1 MTPMDIPNIRP
12 MLAGTFNEHKL
23 PNAMW
28 AIEPKVDGI
37 RVMVTICPESQLITY
52 QTRNGNHIPSL
63 CLAHKL
69 NAEIILK
76 LMPKLKGQTI
86 ILDAEAVADRDFYAS
101 AGKLRRKAEPADLA
115 RLVVFDIPHW
125 GYDLRPEPYC
135 LRRQTLEDLFTE
147 AGLHKEDV
155 EPPQDQAVRLIPV
168 LDTDDSEGITKRAP
182 SILDDALAS
191 GFEGVMFKDVE
202 GYYAEGQ
209 RSKGWLKLKKIE
221 TYDCI
226 ICGYTPGKGQLEGSA
241 GALLVRTPWDTMVRV
256 SAGLPLDFRQSLYDT
271 PQKYVGL
278 TVELECQEI
287 TPAGSMR
294 HPTFISLRLDK

>member
-1 MTPMDIPNIRP
+1 
-12 MLAGTFNEHKL
+12 MLAGTFNEHKIPQAL
-23 PNAMW
+23 W
-28 AIEPKVDGI
+28 AIEPKIDGI
-37 RVMVTICPESQLITY
+37 RVMLTICPEKELITY
-52 QTRNGNHIPSL
+52 QTRNGNDIPSL

-86 ILDAEAVADRDFYAS
+86 ILDAEAVADRDFYKS

-115 RLVVFDIPHW
+115 RLVVFDIPYW
-125 GYDLRPEPYC
+125 GYELRPEPYC
-135 LRRQTLEDLFTE
+135 LRRQTLEELFTE
-147 AGLHKEDV
+147 AGLYSDDNNT
-155 EPPQDQAVRLIPV
+155 PTDQAIRLVPV
-168 LDTDDSEGITKRAP
+168 LDTDDTEGIIRRAP
-182 SILDDALAS
+182 TLLDDALES

-209 RSKGWLKLKKIE
+209 RSKGWLKHKKIE
-221 TYDCI
+221 SYDCV

-256 SAGLPLDFRQSLYDT
+256 SAGLPLELRQGLYDS
-271 PQKYVGL
+271 PEKYVGL

-287 TPAGSMR
+287 TPAGSLR
-294 HPTFISLRLDK
+294 HPTFVTLRTDK

>member
-1 MTPMDIPNIRP
+1 MNIPDIRP
-12 MLAGTFNEHKL
+12 MLAGTFNEHKIPQAL
-23 PNAMW
+23 W
-28 AIEPKVDGI
+28 AIEPKIDGI
-37 RVMVTICPESQLITY
+37 RVMLTICPEKELITY
-52 QTRNGNHIPSL
+52 QTRNGNDIPSL

-86 ILDAEAVADRDFYAS
+86 ILDAEAVADRDFYKS

-115 RLVVFDIPHW
+115 RLVVFDIPYW
-125 GYDLRPEPYC
+125 GYELRPEPYC
-135 LRRQTLEDLFTE
+135 LRRQTLEELFTE
-147 AGLHKEDV
+147 AGLYSDDNNT
-155 EPPQDQAVRLIPV
+155 PTDQAIRLVPV
-168 LDTDDSEGITKRAP
+168 LDTDDTEGIIRRAP
-182 SILDDALAS
+182 TLLDDALES

-209 RSKGWLKLKKIE
+209 RSKGWLKHKKIE
-221 TYDCI
+221 SYDCV

-256 SAGLPLDFRQSLYDT
+256 SAGLPLELRQGLYDS
-271 PQKYVGL
+271 PEKYVGL

-287 TPAGSMR
+287 TPAGSLR
-294 HPTFISLRLDK
+294 HPTFVTLRTDK